1 MPVSPSPPAVA
12 PLQISPVPAFR
23 DNYIWLIERGSA
35 AVVVD
40 PGDAAPVEQA
50 LRARGLT
57 LTDILVTHHHPDH
70 VGGVAELAEA
80 HGCRVLGPAAEKIP
94 ALTVPL
100 QPGGR
105 VEVLGEAWAVIGVPG
120 HTRGHI
126 AFWSAGVETLL
137 CGDTLFACGCGRLFE
152 GTPAQMAD
160 SLGKLAALPGPTR
173 VYCAHEYTLSNI
185 RFAQAV
191 EPGNAALEAR
201 RKAAEATRARNEPTV
216 PSTIALERATNPFLR
231 CDQPEVRAAA
241 ERRQAGA
248 GASEV
253 TVLAAIRGWKDVFQG

>member
-1 MPVSPSPPAVA
+1 MPVPSPARAAA
-12 PLQISPVPAFR
+12 PLQISPLPAFR
-23 DNYIWLIERGSA
+23 DNYIWLIERGSEA
-35 AVVVD
+35 AVVD

-57 LTDILVTHHHPDH
+57 LTDIVVTHHHPDH
-70 VGGVAELAEA
+70 VGGVAELAAA
-80 HGCRVLGPAAEKIP
+80 HGSRVLGPAAETIP

-105 VEVLGEAWAVIGVPG
+105 VEVLGETWEVIGVPG

-126 AFWSAGVETLL
+126 AYWCAGVQALL

-152 GTPAQMAD
+152 GTPAQMSV
-160 SLGKLAALPGPTR
+160 SLAKLAALPGSTR

-191 EPGNAALEAR
+191 EPGNAELEAR
-201 RKAAEATRARNEPTV
+201 RQAAEATRARNQPTV
-216 PSTIALERATNPFLR
+216 PSTIALELATNPFLR
-231 CDQPEVRAAA
+231 CDQPAVRAAA
-241 ERRQAGA
+241 EQRQPGA

-253 TVLAAIRGWKDVFQG
+253 TVLAAIRGWKDVF